1 MLAQMQVEVRDERSE
16 AADPVH
22 DGRPGHTGH
31 GRHSGADGHSGHSGD
46 ATSPEEIRR
55 SLLIH
60 DRVFKRSHQ
69 EIASWL
75 EVGREHRVLDAGCG
89 VGGMTAVF
97 TQLAASLE
105 AIDLDEQNVAET
117 WIRVNA
123 TAGTRDVRVATG
135 DLTALAYEDATFDL
149 VWCSRVIHHV
159 PDTVAAVRELVR
171 VTRPGGTIAIRE
183 GGFPFRVLPDD
194 IGLGERW
201 LEDRLSAA
209 GVGRF
214 GRPREPEAGSVPYP
228 FGWSQLLADA
238 CLVDVETKTFGFDSL
253 SPLSADEEAWVTH
266 HWRRWLTREDWRAL
280 LGPEDIEVMEQ
291 LLDPDSPH
299 HLFRRTDLHLRA
311 GLTVDTGRKPAS
323 A

>member
-1 MLAQMQVEVRDERSE
+1 MSEMKQSVESP
-16 AADPVH
+16 DPVH
-22 DGRPGHTGH
+22 DGHP
-31 GRHSGADGHSGHSGD
+31 GHSGLGGSAGGD
-46 ATSPEEIRR
+46 GHAGHGGHAVSPEEMRR

-60 DRVFKRSHQ
+60 DRVFERSHQ

-75 EVGREHRVLDAGCG
+75 EVGREQRVLDAGCG
-89 VGGMTAVF
+89 VGGMTVVF
-97 TQLAASLE
+97 TQLTASVE

-117 WIRVNA
+117 WTRVNA
-123 TAGTRDVRVATG
+123 TAGAHNVSVATG
-135 DLTALAYEDATFDL
+135 DLTALNHADATFDL

-159 PDTVAAVRELVR
+159 PDMVAAVRELVR
-171 VTRPGGTIAIRE
+171 VTRPGGTVAIRE

-194 IGLGERW
+194 IGVGERW
-201 LEDRLSAA
+201 LEDRLAAA

-228 FGWSQLLADA
+228 YGWSQLLADA
-238 CLVDVETKTFGFDSL
+238 GLIDVQAKTFGFDSL
-253 SPLSADEEAWVTH
+253 SPLSPDEEAWVTH

-280 LGPEDIEVMEQ
+280 LRPEDIEVMEQ

-311 GLTVDTGRKPAS
+311 GLTVYTGRKPTS

>member
-1 MLAQMQVEVRDERSE
+1 MSEVRQSVESS
-16 AADPVH
+16 DPVH
-22 DGRPGHTGH
+22 N
-31 GRHSGADGHSGHSGD
+31 GHSGRGGGAGGD
-46 ATSPEEIRR
+46 GHGGHGGHAVTPEEMRR

-60 DRVFKRSHQ
+60 DRVFERSHQ
-69 EIASWL
+69 EIGGWL

-89 VGGMTAVF
+89 VGGMTVVF
-97 TQLAASLE
+97 TQLAGSVE

-117 WIRVNA
+117 WTRVNA
-123 TAGTRDVRVATG
+123 TPGSQNVRVATG
-135 DLTALAYEDATFDL
+135 DLAELAYEDATFDL
-149 VWCSRVIHHV
+149 VWCSRVVHHV
-159 PDTVAAVRELVR
+159 PDMVAAIRELAR
-171 VTRPGGTIAIRE
+171 VTRPGGTVAIRE

-214 GRPREPEAGSVPYP
+214 GRPRVPEKGSVPYP

-238 CLVDVETKTFGFDSL
+238 GLVDVQAKTFGFDSL

-280 LGPEDIEVMEQ
+280 LRPEDIGVMEQ

-311 GLTVDTGRKPAS
+311 GLTVYTGRRPSERGVRSNA
-323 A
+323 